1 MFTIIIP
8 NYNNASW
15 LDQMFE
21 SIYKQTYDGYS
32 IVFVDDCST
41 DNSVEIAYKWRDKF
55 NELPGWYGDFEI
67 IENGRKRWNGG
78 SRNVGLESDTT
89 LIGTYVLF
97 LDSDDYFAD
106 EHCLEEIVGV
116 IEANNYP
123 DLIRLSYIVKDA
135 NGEYLSDL
143 GDQDTVEKIVS
154 NQNVACWTKCVK
166 TNKVVEF
173 SENTLMEDVV
183 QHIKQLDSVET
194 IATTHKG
201 IVVWNRLNENSCS
214 RNQELQNGKWR
225 SSLYRHYADLL
236 DLQVS
241 KPECQAELERRR
253 AIALD
258 NIKNDRFEQ

>member
-41 DNSVEIAYKWRDKF
+41 DNSVEIARKWRYKF
-55 NELPGWYGDFEI
+55 DELLGWYGDFEI
-67 IENGRKRWNGG
+67 YENAHKRWNGG
-78 SRNVGLESDTT
+78 SRNAGLKSPTT

-116 IEANNYP
+116 IESNNYP
-123 DLIRLSYIVKDA
+123 DLIRLSYIVKDV

-143 GDQDTVEKIVS
+143 SDQDTVGKIVA

-166 TNKVVEF
+166 TSKVVEF

-183 QHIKQLDSVET
+183 QHIKQLDSIET
-194 IATTHKG
+194 IATTPKG

-214 RNQELQNGKWR
+214 RNQELQDGKWR

-258 NIKNDRFEQ
+258 NIKNDRFVQ

>member
-1 MFTIIIP
+1 MFTIVIP
-8 NYNNASW
+8 NYNNAPW

-41 DNSVEIAYKWRDKF
+41 DNSVEIACKWRNKF
-55 NELPGWYGDFEI
+55 DELPGWYGDFEI
-67 IENGRKRWNGG
+67 IENGCKRWNGG
-78 SRNVGLESDTT
+78 SRNVGLRSSTT
-89 LIGTYVLF
+89 FTDTYVLF

-106 EHCLEEIVGV
+106 EHCLGEIVRV
-116 IEANNYP
+116 IKANNFP
-123 DLIRLSYIVKDA
+123 DLIRLSYIVKDS
-135 NGEYLSDL
+135 NGEFLADL
-143 GDQDTVEKIVS
+143 GGQDTIGEIVA
-154 NQNVACWTKCVK
+154 NNNVACWTRCVK
-166 TNKVVEF
+166 TGKVVEF

-183 QHIKQLDSVET
+183 QHIKQLDCIET
-194 IATTHKG
+194 IAATHKG

-225 SSLYRHYADLL
+225 SSLYRYYADLL
-236 DLQVS
+236 DLKVK

-258 NIKNDRFEQ
+258 NIKNDRFVQ